1 MLLTA
6 ATDLKPVLSFSLA
19 SIALLASPGPATVA
33 LAASGASF
41 GLRRSLKFY
50 FGIVVGLIPAIALV
64 AGGVF
69 VALRAVPVVSSV
81 LFAVSVAYILCRDSQ
96 YSTIAVFAEA
106 WISPKDATCPAQTS
120 AIRSSAEVDT
130 MHCFAPSASA
140 TSSSASSGTN
150 IADCRT
156 VLPAVR
162 VSRSSRL
169 CSELFMCVSPGER
182 RSYFTG
188 RARASHALEPDRAN
202 DPAANIA
209 SGERSALKPKG
220 DE

>member
-81 LFAVSVAYILCRDSQ
+81 LFAVSVAYILYLAVKIASAPPLSDPEEVASPGFLSGFILGITNVKA
-96 YSTIAVFAEA
+96 YAVFAA
-106 WISPKDATCPAQTS
+106 LFGGFALGISDQWDVLIKAAICMAVIVVFDFLWLATGSNLRHFFTNPVLSRIVNTGLAALMLVMVVWS
-120 AIRSSAEVDT
+120 VWRS
-130 MHCFAPSASA
+130 
-140 TSSSASSGTN
+140 
-150 IADCRT
+150 
-156 VLPAVR
+156 
-162 VSRSSRL
+162 
-169 CSELFMCVSPGER
+169 
-182 RSYFTG
+182 
-188 RARASHALEPDRAN
+188 
-202 DPAANIA
+202 
-209 SGERSALKPKG
+209 
-220 DE
+220 

>member
-1 MLLTA
+1 MTA

-81 LFAVSVAYILCRDSQ
+81 LFAVSVAYILYLAVKIASAPPHSDPEEVASPGFLSGFILGITNVKA
-96 YSTIAVFAEA
+96 YAVFAA
-106 WISPKDATCPAQTS
+106 LFGGFALGISDQWDVLIKAAICMAVIVVFDFLWLATGSNLRHFFTNPVLSRIVNTGLAALMLVMVVWS
-120 AIRSSAEVDT
+120 VWRS
-130 MHCFAPSASA
+130 
-140 TSSSASSGTN
+140 
-150 IADCRT
+150 
-156 VLPAVR
+156 
-162 VSRSSRL
+162 
-169 CSELFMCVSPGER
+169 
-182 RSYFTG
+182 
-188 RARASHALEPDRAN
+188 
-202 DPAANIA
+202 
-209 SGERSALKPKG
+209 
-220 DE
+220 